1 MDASQGNV
9 NVALWTG
16 VLAGPIAFASALEAK
31 FALLQYICRNHAI
44 WILWLITILALLVTG
59 FGAWCS
65 WSGRAEARPYTR
77 FMSTGGL
84 IINTVF
90 ALAIIAMAIPDLFLR
105 PCD

>member
-9 NVALWTG
+9 RLWTG

-44 WILWLITILALLVTG
+44 WILWLITILGLLVTG
-59 FGAWCS
+59 FGGWCS
-65 WSGRAEARPYTR
+65 SGGTGFSPSGRPR
-77 FMSTGGL
+77 FMAIAGL